1 MKNEDKVIK
10 IGIISDTH
18 GSLKPE
24 VKEALKGCVAV
35 LHAGDIGSSR
45 RILDELCMEHSL
57 YAVRGN
63 NDGEWAANLAKTLRF
78 TIGGVSFFMVH
89 NRMQVER
96 NLDGVDVVVFGHTH
110 KYYEGL
116 SADGRLWLNPGSCA
130 GLRCQPVTL
139 AIMTIQNAHYQVKKI
154 QLSAL

>member
-1 MKNEDKVIK
+1 MKNQEKIIK
-10 IGIISDTH
+10 IGILSDTH
-18 GSLKPE
+18 GVLRPE
-24 VKEALKGCVAV
+24 VKKVLKDCSIVF
-35 LHAGDIGSSR
+35 HAGDIDCSR

-63 NDGEWAANLAKTLRF
+63 NDGEWASNLAKTLRF

-96 NLDGVDVVVFGHTH
+96 NLDGVDVVIFGHTH
-110 KYYEGL
+110 KYYESL

-130 GLRCQPVTL
+130 GQRCQPVTM
-139 AIMTIQNAHYQVKKI
+139 AVMTIQNGHYQVEKI
-154 QLSAL
+154 QIPY